1 MQLYNTL
8 SNIERSELIQQAGK
22 ERLTI
27 SFYKYS
33 KISNPELL
41 RNHLFLFWDSIDV
54 LGRIYVAHEGIN
66 AQLSVPADN
75 FEAFKN
81 KLNVNKLHKEV
92 YAFYKDH
99 EKFANEMDTIL
110 LEKKGK
116 LDNAINTLEDKLEQ
130 WKKVRKWENEISRSL
145 LKQPD
150 ELDRLLKKLC
160 HEETTRDFYKG
171 PRGKSLQMLDMS
183 KEYCKNLLNAGQ
195 SLATV
200 WKTIDLE
207 MSKEKINTSTIPKPE
222 FLAITK

>member
-1 MQLYNTL
+1 MSSTKTPIRQAEMDYVDHFIETKYDDRKNTL
-8 SNIERSELIQQAGK
+8 KTEMQDI
-22 ERLTI
+22 
-27 SFYKYS
+27 
-33 KISNPELL
+33 
-41 RNHLFLFWDSIDV
+41 ID
-54 LGRIYVAHEGIN
+54 REAEE
-66 AQLSVPADN
+66 N

-81 KLNVNKLHKEV
+81 KLNINKMHKEV
-92 YAFYKDH
+92 SVLYEDH
-99 EKFANEMDTIL
+99 KKFANEMDSIL

-130 WKKVRKWENEISRSL
+130 WKKVRKWENQIERSL
-145 LKQPD
+145 IKQPD

-200 WKTIDLE
+200 WEVLGKE
-207 MSKEKINTSTIPKPE
+207 MSKEKINTSTLPKPE
-222 FLAITK
+222 FLAIT

>member
-1 MQLYNTL
+1 MSSTRTPIRQAEMDHIDHFLETKYDDRKNTL
-8 SNIERSELIQQAGK
+8 KTEMQDIIDKESE
-22 ERLTI
+22 
-27 SFYKYS
+27 
-33 KISNPELL
+33 
-41 RNHLFLFWDSIDV
+41 
-54 LGRIYVAHEGIN
+54 
-66 AQLSVPADN
+66 DN

>member
-1 MQLYNTL
+1 MSSTKTPIRQAEMDYVDHFIETKYDDRKNTL
-8 SNIERSELIQQAGK
+8 KTEMQDIIDK
-22 ERLTI
+22 EAE
-27 SFYKYS
+27 K
-33 KISNPELL
+33 
-41 RNHLFLFWDSIDV
+41 
-54 LGRIYVAHEGIN
+54 
-66 AQLSVPADN
+66 N

-81 KLNVNKLHKEV
+81 KLNINKMHKEV
-92 YAFYKDH
+92 SVLYEDH
-99 EKFANEMDTIL
+99 KKFANEMDSIL

-145 LKQPD
+145 LKEPD

-160 HEETTRDFYKG
+160 HEETTRNFYKG

-183 KEYCKNLLNAGQ
+183 KEYCKNILNAGQ
-195 SLATV
+195 SLTTV
-200 WKTIDLE
+200 WKTIEIE

>member
-1 MQLYNTL
+1 MSSTKTPIRQAEMDHIDHFLETKYDDRKNTL
-8 SNIERSELIQQAGK
+8 KTEMQDIIDQESE
-22 ERLTI
+22 
-27 SFYKYS
+27 
-33 KISNPELL
+33 
-41 RNHLFLFWDSIDV
+41 
-54 LGRIYVAHEGIN
+54 
-66 AQLSVPADN
+66 DN

-145 LKQPD
+145 LKEPD

-160 HEETTRDFYKG
+160 HEETTRNFYKG

-183 KEYCKNLLNAGQ
+183 KEYCKNILNAGQ
-195 SLATV
+195 SLTTV
-200 WKTIDLE
+200 WKTIEIE
-207 MSKEKINTSTIPKPE
+207 MAKEKINTATIPKPE

>member
-1 MQLYNTL
+1 MSITKTPIRQAEMDYVDHFIETKYDDRKNTL
-8 SNIERSELIQQAGK
+8 KTEMQDIIDK
-22 ERLTI
+22 EA
-27 SFYKYS
+27 
-33 KISNPELL
+33 E
-41 RNHLFLFWDSIDV
+41 
-54 LGRIYVAHEGIN
+54 E
-66 AQLSVPADN
+66 N

-81 KLNVNKLHKEV
+81 KLNINKMHKEV
-92 YAFYKDH
+92 SVLYEDH
-99 EKFANEMDTIL
+99 KKFANEMDSIF

-145 LKQPD
+145 LKEPD

-200 WKTIDLE
+200 WQVLGKE
-207 MSKEKINTSTIPKPE
+207 MSKEKINTSTLPKPE

>member
-1 MQLYNTL
+1 MSSTKTPIRQAEMDHIDHFLETKYDDRKNTL
-8 SNIERSELIQQAGK
+8 KTEMQDIIDQESE
-22 ERLTI
+22 
-27 SFYKYS
+27 
-33 KISNPELL
+33 
-41 RNHLFLFWDSIDV
+41 
-54 LGRIYVAHEGIN
+54 
-66 AQLSVPADN
+66 DN

-160 HEETTRDFYKG
+160 HEETTRNFYKG

>member
-1 MQLYNTL
+1 MSSTKTPIRQAEMDYVDHFIETKYDDRKNTL
-8 SNIERSELIQQAGK
+8 KTEMQYI
-22 ERLTI
+22 
-27 SFYKYS
+27 
-33 KISNPELL
+33 
-41 RNHLFLFWDSIDV
+41 ID
-54 LGRIYVAHEGIN
+54 REAEE
-66 AQLSVPADN
+66 N
-75 FEAFKN
+75 FEAFKD
-81 KLNVNKLHKEV
+81 KLNINKMHKEV
-92 YAFYKDH
+92 SVLYEDH
-99 EKFANEMDTIL
+99 KKFANEMDSIL

-145 LKQPD
+145 LKEPD

-200 WKTIDLE
+200 WQVLGKE
-207 MSKEKINTSTIPKPE
+207 MSKEKINTSTLPKPE

>member
-1 MQLYNTL
+1 MSSTKTPIRQAEMDHIDHFLETKYDDRKNTL
-8 SNIERSELIQQAGK
+8 KTEMQDI
-22 ERLTI
+22 
-27 SFYKYS
+27 
-33 KISNPELL
+33 
-41 RNHLFLFWDSIDV
+41 ID
-54 LGRIYVAHEGIN
+54 REAEE
-66 AQLSVPADN
+66 N

-81 KLNVNKLHKEV
+81 KLNINKMHKEV
-92 YAFYKDH
+92 SVLYEDH
-99 EKFANEMDTIL
+99 KKFANEMDTIL

-200 WKTIDLE
+200 WKTIDIE
-207 MSKEKINTSTIPKPE
+207 MSKEKINTTTIPKPE

>member
-1 MQLYNTL
+1 MSSTKTPIRQAEMDYVDHFIETKYDDRKNTL
-8 SNIERSELIQQAGK
+8 KTEMQDI
-22 ERLTI
+22 
-27 SFYKYS
+27 
-33 KISNPELL
+33 
-41 RNHLFLFWDSIDV
+41 ID
-54 LGRIYVAHEGIN
+54 REAEE
-66 AQLSVPADN
+66 N

-81 KLNVNKLHKEV
+81 KLNINKMHKEV
-92 YAFYKDH
+92 SVLYEDH
-99 EKFANEMDTIL
+99 KKFANEMDSIL

-145 LKQPD
+145 LKEPD

-200 WKTIDLE
+200 WEILGKE
-207 MSKEKINTSTIPKPE
+207 MSKEKINTSTLPKPE

>member
-1 MQLYNTL
+1 MSSTKTPIRQAEMDHIDHFLETKYDDRKNTL
-8 SNIERSELIQQAGK
+8 KTEMQDIIDKESE
-22 ERLTI
+22 
-27 SFYKYS
+27 
-33 KISNPELL
+33 
-41 RNHLFLFWDSIDV
+41 
-54 LGRIYVAHEGIN
+54 
-66 AQLSVPADN
+66 DN

-92 YAFYKDH
+92 YTFYKDH

>member
-1 MQLYNTL
+1 MSSTKTPIRQAEMDHIDHFLETKYDDRKNTL
-8 SNIERSELIQQAGK
+8 KTEMQDI
-22 ERLTI
+22 
-27 SFYKYS
+27 
-33 KISNPELL
+33 
-41 RNHLFLFWDSIDV
+41 ID
-54 LGRIYVAHEGIN
+54 REAEE
-66 AQLSVPADN
+66 N

-130 WKKVRKWENEISRSL
+130 WKKVRKWESEISRSL

-200 WKTIDLE
+200 WKTIDIE

>member
-1 MQLYNTL
+1 MSSTKTPIRQAEMDHIDHFLETKYDDRKNSLKTEMQD
-8 SNIERSELIQQAGK
+8 I
-22 ERLTI
+22 
-27 SFYKYS
+27 
-33 KISNPELL
+33 
-41 RNHLFLFWDSIDV
+41 ID
-54 LGRIYVAHEGIN
+54 REAEE
-66 AQLSVPADN
+66 N

-81 KLNVNKLHKEV
+81 KLNINKMHKEV
-92 YAFYKDH
+92 SVLYEDH
-99 EKFANEMDTIL
+99 KKFANEMDSIL

-145 LKQPD
+145 LKEPD

-160 HEETTRDFYKG
+160 HEETTRNFYKG

-183 KEYCKNLLNAGQ
+183 KEYCKNILNAGQ
-195 SLATV
+195 SLTTV
-200 WKTIDLE
+200 WKTIEIE

>member
-1 MQLYNTL
+1 MSSTKTPIRQAEMDYVDHFIETKYDDRKNTL
-8 SNIERSELIQQAGK
+8 KTEMQDIIDK
-22 ERLTI
+22 EA
-27 SFYKYS
+27 
-33 KISNPELL
+33 E
-41 RNHLFLFWDSIDV
+41 
-54 LGRIYVAHEGIN
+54 E
-66 AQLSVPADN
+66 N

-81 KLNVNKLHKEV
+81 KLNINKMHKEV
-92 YAFYKDH
+92 SVLYEDH
-99 EKFANEMDTIL
+99 KKFANEMDSIL

-130 WKKVRKWENEISRSL
+130 WKKVRKWENQIERSL
-145 LKQPD
+145 IKQPD

-183 KEYCKNLLNAGQ
+183 KEYCKNILNAGQ
-195 SLATV
+195 SLTTV
-200 WKTIDLE
+200 WKTIEIE

>member
-1 MQLYNTL
+1 MSSTKTPIRQAEMDHIDHFLETKYDDRKNTL
-8 SNIERSELIQQAGK
+8 KTEMQDIIDKESE
-22 ERLTI
+22 
-27 SFYKYS
+27 
-33 KISNPELL
+33 
-41 RNHLFLFWDSIDV
+41 
-54 LGRIYVAHEGIN
+54 
-66 AQLSVPADN
+66 DN

-207 MSKEKINTSTIPKPE
+207 MSKEKINTTTIPKPE

>member
-1 MQLYNTL
+1 MSSTKTPIRQAEMDHIDHFLETKYDDRKNTL
-8 SNIERSELIQQAGK
+8 KTEMQDIIDKESE
-22 ERLTI
+22 
-27 SFYKYS
+27 
-33 KISNPELL
+33 
-41 RNHLFLFWDSIDV
+41 
-54 LGRIYVAHEGIN
+54 
-66 AQLSVPADN
+66 DN

-200 WKTIDLE
+200 WGVVGKE
-207 MSKEKINTSTIPKPE
+207 MAKEKINTSTVPKPE

>member
-1 MQLYNTL
+1 MSSTKTPIRQAEMDYVDHFIETKYDDRKNTL
-8 SNIERSELIQQAGK
+8 KTEMQDI
-22 ERLTI
+22 
-27 SFYKYS
+27 
-33 KISNPELL
+33 
-41 RNHLFLFWDSIDV
+41 ID
-54 LGRIYVAHEGIN
+54 REAEE
-66 AQLSVPADN
+66 N
-75 FEAFKN
+75 FEAFKD
-81 KLNVNKLHKEV
+81 KLNINKMHKEV
-92 YAFYKDH
+92 SVLYEDH
-99 EKFANEMDTIL
+99 KKFANEMDSIL

-145 LKQPD
+145 LKEPD

-200 WKTIDLE
+200 WQVLGKE
-207 MSKEKINTSTIPKPE
+207 MSKEKINTSTLPKPE

>member
-1 MQLYNTL
+1 MSSTKTPIRQAEMDYVDHFIETKYDDRKNTL
-8 SNIERSELIQQAGK
+8 KTEMQDIIDK
-22 ERLTI
+22 EAE
-27 SFYKYS
+27 K
-33 KISNPELL
+33 
-41 RNHLFLFWDSIDV
+41 
-54 LGRIYVAHEGIN
+54 
-66 AQLSVPADN
+66 N

-81 KLNVNKLHKEV
+81 KLNINKMHKEV
-92 YAFYKDH
+92 SVLYEDH
-99 EKFANEMDTIL
+99 KKFANEMDSIL

-145 LKQPD
+145 LKEPD

-183 KEYCKNLLNAGQ
+183 KEYCKNILNAGQ
-195 SLATV
+195 SLTTV
-200 WKTIDLE
+200 WKTIEIE

>member
-1 MQLYNTL
+1 MSSTKTPIRQAEMDYVDHFIETKYDDRKNTL
-8 SNIERSELIQQAGK
+8 KTEMQDI
-22 ERLTI
+22 
-27 SFYKYS
+27 
-33 KISNPELL
+33 
-41 RNHLFLFWDSIDV
+41 ID
-54 LGRIYVAHEGIN
+54 REAEE
-66 AQLSVPADN
+66 N

-81 KLNVNKLHKEV
+81 KLNINKMHKEV
-92 YAFYKDH
+92 SVLYEDH
-99 EKFANEMDTIL
+99 KKFANEMDSIL

-145 LKQPD
+145 LKEPD

-183 KEYCKNLLNAGQ
+183 KEYCKNILNAGQ
-195 SLATV
+195 SLTTV
-200 WKTIDLE
+200 WKTIEIE

>member
-1 MQLYNTL
+1 MSSTKTPIRQAEMDHIDHFLETKYDDRKNTL
-8 SNIERSELIQQAGK
+8 KTEMQDIIDKESE
-22 ERLTI
+22 
-27 SFYKYS
+27 
-33 KISNPELL
+33 
-41 RNHLFLFWDSIDV
+41 
-54 LGRIYVAHEGIN
+54 
-66 AQLSVPADN
+66 DN

-81 KLNVNKLHKEV
+81 KLNVNKMHKEV
-92 YAFYKDH
+92 SILYEDH
-99 EKFANEMDTIL
+99 KKFANEMDSIL

-145 LKQPD
+145 LKEPD

-160 HEETTRDFYKG
+160 HEETTRNFYKG

-183 KEYCKNLLNAGQ
+183 KEYCKNILNAGQ
-195 SLATV
+195 SLTTV
-200 WKTIDLE
+200 WKTIDIE

>member
-1 MQLYNTL
+1 MSSTKTPIRQTEMDYVDHFIETKYDDRKNTL
-8 SNIERSELIQQAGK
+8 KTEMQDI
-22 ERLTI
+22 
-27 SFYKYS
+27 
-33 KISNPELL
+33 
-41 RNHLFLFWDSIDV
+41 ID
-54 LGRIYVAHEGIN
+54 REAEE
-66 AQLSVPADN
+66 N

-81 KLNVNKLHKEV
+81 KLNINKMHKEV
-92 YAFYKDH
+92 FVLYEDH
-99 EKFANEMDTIL
+99 KKFANEMDSIL

-130 WKKVRKWENEISRSL
+130 WKKVRKWEIEISRSL
-145 LKQPD
+145 LKEPD

-200 WKTIDLE
+200 WQVLGKE
-207 MSKEKINTSTIPKPE
+207 MSKEKINTSTLPKPE

>member
-1 MQLYNTL
+1 MSSTKTPIRQAEMDHIDHFLETKYDDRKNTL
-8 SNIERSELIQQAGK
+8 KTEMQDIIDKESE
-22 ERLTI
+22 
-27 SFYKYS
+27 
-33 KISNPELL
+33 
-41 RNHLFLFWDSIDV
+41 
-54 LGRIYVAHEGIN
+54 
-66 AQLSVPADN
+66 DN

-183 KEYCKNLLNAGQ
+183 KEYCKNILNAGQ
-195 SLATV
+195 SLTTV
-200 WKTIDLE
+200 WKTIEIE
-207 MSKEKINTSTIPKPE
+207 MAKEKINTSTIPKPE